1 MTRLQ
6 NVPLEGGKA
15 LEDLGPREIARVM
28 VKVQGMRREKVE
40 DFKSLTVALARSK
53 KDATV
58 QHARAFLGLEGRPQ
72 EERTQT
78 AKLAA
83 VDAVFAMDVAKGDLK
98 ACEVSMDI
106 LKDDWD
112 TCRSIG
118 ANERAQR
125 NAAEGFGS

>member
-6 NVPLEGGKA
+6 AVPLEGGRA

-28 VKVQGMRREKVE
+28 VKVQSMRREKVE
-40 DFKSLTVALARSK
+40 DFKSLTVALARAK

-58 QHARAFLGLEGRPQ
+58 EHARAFLGLEGRPQ

>member
-112 TCRSIG
+112 PCRSIG